1 MVILFNTASYN
12 YYDSLGVSISRWF
25 RWGEIPNHTECK
37 FSFLIFL
44 SSLVISKEETRFSL
58 GETILI
64 EYSVSI
70 NSKGQTFSD
79 YNFSNRFFLLN
90 TEQKNKSHPCNSK
103 WQQTQSVKTS
113 EALFCKQDA
122 HRDGYN

>member
-1 MVILFNTASYN
+1 MFAINLDKSDPKINKKNLRNLMVILFNTASYN

-64 EYSVSI
+64 EYSMSI

-79 YNFSNRFFLLN
+79 YNFSNRYFLI
-90 TEQKNKSHPCNSK
+90 K
-103 WQQTQSVKTS
+103 
-113 EALFCKQDA
+113 
-122 HRDGYN
+122 Y